1 MQVCNSRFL
10 PPDTLQFFFFEVSIF
25 INFSIGVDLFQR
37 LDLFVTVQIASISYF
52 KCFSNLD
59 WIKSDI
65 ASDSDYWDAP
75 CSHHVGDSPLGYS
88 NVICDLFTVQTAW
101 R

>member
-1 MQVCNSRFL
+1 MPAVRPFCYSSNCLNFVFL
-10 PPDTLQFFFFEVSIF
+10 KS
-25 INFSIGVDLFQR
+25 
-37 LDLFVTVQIASISYF
+37 
-52 KCFSNLD
+52 FSNLD

-88 NVICDLFTVQTAW
+88 NVICDLFTIVQTAW